1 LCYYIYNEV
10 QNIVL
15 NSLGPVSTAVGK
27 GKWLLIVSFRLYMMY
42 ICCHTKFFSVMMTF
56 FIETSSLFIII

>member
-1 LCYYIYNEV
+1 LWLQSITDIQNSLNMITNKTDLYTTLFITGLCYYIYNEV

-27 GKWLLIVSFRLYMMY
+27 GKWF
-42 ICCHTKFFSVMMTF
+42 
-56 FIETSSLFIII
+56 

>member
-1 LCYYIYNEV
+1 MITNKTELYTALFISGLCYYIYNEV

-27 GKWLLIVSFRLYMMY
+27 GICVSIL
-42 ICCHTKFFSVMMTF
+42 FFSLYIIYISAATVF
-56 FIETSSLFIII
+56 F